1 MPSPCSNKYQ
11 EYLHLA
17 EAARRSAFRA
27 TDIEAKKS
35 FEKLADG
42 WQRLAEQVLRVANSS
57 DGNK

>member
-1 MPSPCSNKYQ
+1 VSGI
-11 EYLHLA
+11 LA
-17 EAARRSAFRA
+17 SGRGGAPVRVQA